1 MKRICTLLL
10 LAMLGHSVS
19 AQEKTKVIYFPL
31 DSFRLNQELV
41 ETIESAYQS
50 INGGEKLVLRVLI
63 HEEVKNKGLLN
74 ELDRKRGQE
83 LYDFFL
89 AEGISKTSLK
99 MTKVIGREAKGFIS
113 DEMKNL
119 LIYDVEIYKTLPAV
133 TFSVSDEL
141 GWAEDPA
148 QSFSFNASEE
158 QKITGT
164 LGTQIL
170 IPAQA
175 FEYKTGLTATDRIT
189 LELKEYLQPGAIASA
204 GLIAMSNELPLQ
216 TGGFVWLKAVCD
228 GKEVRLKKN
237 KSITLRFPASGSLTD
252 PELLC
257 GQDIDGLI
265 TLNEQDPKITA
276 KMTDPKYN
284 ELVSPHLHWLA
295 CAGKGK
301 DDAKGTLS
309 VKTGVSYNVAV
320 RLILKDE
327 REVMAA
333 YYQPKL
339 KDPVFMHLATG
350 IKGTLVAYGKK
361 DGKVYFYSKEITT
374 ATDAKE
380 KLQMK
385 ESNPAAIKA
394 FLLGLDK

>member
-1 MKRICTLLL
+1 MF
-10 LAMLGHSVS
+10 LG
-19 AQEKTKVIYFPL
+19 
-31 DSFRLNQELV
+31 
-41 ETIESAYQS
+41 
-50 INGGEKLVLRVLI
+50 
-63 HEEVKNKGLLN
+63 
-74 ELDRKRGQE
+74 
-83 LYDFFL
+83 
-89 AEGISKTSLK
+89 
-99 MTKVIGREAKGFIS
+99 
-113 DEMKNL
+113 
-119 LIYDVEIYKTLPAV
+119 
-133 TFSVSDEL
+133 VSDKL
-141 GWAEDPA
+141 
-148 QSFSFNASEE
+148 
-158 QKITGT
+158 
-164 LGTQIL
+164 
-170 IPAQA
+170 
-175 FEYKTGLTATDRIT
+175 R
-189 LELKEYLQPGAIASA
+189 A
-204 GLIAMSNELPLQ
+204 G
-216 TGGFVWLKAVCD
+216 
-228 GKEVRLKKN
+228 
-237 KSITLRFPASGSLTD
+237 LTD